1 MHKKVLMILFL
12 AMVGLSNYVLW
23 ALPSS
28 AGVFVETA
36 WVSGYNGQ
44 GTGDDQALAIAADG
58 SDNVYVGGRS
68 GGSGSGD
75 DYATVKYYPNGD
87 TAWARRY
94 NGPGGG
100 NDGIRAIAADDA
112 GNVYVTGYSG
122 GIATGNDYATIKY
135 YSSGDTAWV
144 RRYSGAGTG
153 SDHAWDIAVDL
164 YGNVYVTGEADANYT
179 TIKYYPEG
187 DTAWIRMYD
196 GPGSQYGDCAKAIAV
211 DESGNAYVTGNSWS
225 DESGSDYATVKYDAS
240 GNELWVRRYNGPND
254 SRDLAVAIAVDNS
267 GNVCVTGESYGIGAQ
282 PDYATIKY
290 YPNGDTAWV
299 RRYDGPASDVDY
311 AYALVVDDSG
321 NVYVTGEAY
330 AGTETYEDY
339 TTVKYYPNGDTA
351 WVRGFDG
358 AGGSNDWAYDL
369 AVDRSGNVYVTGLSG
384 TPGTPSDYATVRY
397 DSEGNQ
403 VWTKTYNGEG
413 NYDDYAYSIALDNS
427 GNVYV
432 AGSSFQSSTYPNN
445 LDYVTIKYSQFS
457 HGDINGDGIVDIAD
471 IIHLINY
478 LFIGGSAPDPLENA
492 DANCDEAVDVADA
505 VHLINYLFI
514 GGSPPSC

>member
-12 AMVGLSNYVLW
+12 GMVGLSNYVLW

-36 WVSGYNGQ
+36 WVSGYNAQ
-44 GTGDDQALAIAADG
+44 GTGNDQALAIAVDASG
-58 SDNVYVGGRS
+58 NVYVGGRS
-68 GGSGSGD
+68 DGSGTGD

-94 NGPGGG
+94 NGPGGD
-100 NDGIRAIAADDA
+100 NDGIRAIAVDDA

-135 YSSGDTAWV
+135 YPNGDTAWV
-144 RRYSGAGTG
+144 RRYNGAETG
-153 SDHAWDIAVDL
+153 SDHAWDIAVDGS
-164 YGNVYVTGEADANYT
+164 GNVYVTGEADAHYT

-187 DTAWIRMYD
+187 DTAWVRKYD
-196 GPGSQYGDCAKAIAV
+196 GPGTQYGDCAKAIAV
-211 DESGNAYVTGNSWS
+211 DESGNVYVTGDSWS
-225 DESGSDYATVKYDAS
+225 DQSGSDYATLKYDAS
-240 GNELWVRRYNGPND
+240 GNELWARRYNGPND

-299 RRYDGPASDVDY
+299 RRYDGPANDVDY
-311 AYALVVDDSG
+311 AYALAVDDSG

-339 TTVKYYPNGDTA
+339 TTIKYYPNGDTA
-351 WVRGFDG
+351 WVRRFDG
-358 AGGSNDWAYDL
+358 PGGSIDWAYDL
-369 AVDRSGNVYVTGLSG
+369 AVDGSGNVYVTGLSG
-384 TPGTPSDYATVRY
+384 TAGTPSDYATVSY

-403 VWTKTYNGEG
+403 MWARTYNGEG
-413 NYDDYAYSIALDNS
+413 NYEDYAYAIALDAS

-445 LDYVTIKYSQFS
+445 LDYTTIKYSQFS
-457 HGDINGDGIVDIAD
+457 HGDVNGDGTVDIAD
-471 IIHLINY
+471 IIQLINY

-492 DANCDEAVDVADA
+492 DANCDEVVDVADA